1 MDKKQALPTRRSPRI
16 PGYDYTQ
23 AGAYLVTISIDDR
36 TDRLGGIEGFEMHQN
51 SAGMIVESAWNRV
64 PEGFASVELDAFV
77 VMPNHFHRIVF
88 LGTDPAL
95 EPPSLSAIIQAFKS
109 ETTIEYGRGVKA
121 GMYPRYR
128 RALWHRSFHDRI
140 IWDERILNLAREY
153 IQDNPRKW
161 QEAHAQ

>member
-1 MDKKQALPTRRSPRI
+1 
-16 PGYDYTQ
+16 
-23 AGAYLVTISIDDR
+23 
-36 TDRLGGIEGFEMHQN
+36 MHQN

-64 PEGFASVELDAFV
+64 PERFASVELDAFV
-77 VMPNHFHRIVF
+77 VMPNHFHGIVF

-121 GMYPRYR
+121 GMYPLYR
-128 RALWHRSFHDRI
+128 RALWRRSFHDRI